1 MRPGAEHLAGRLGL
15 AGQALRRYPEGSF
28 PVYAVGD
35 RQVLK
40 LYPTVSAEDGRTEAR
55 VLEHVHGQL
64 PVATPEVHAEGEYEN
79 GWRYVLMTQLPGEG
93 LAGIWPKAPDADRDR
108 LASDV
113 GAALAALHALDT
125 EPMREVLGPPDW
137 SAFLAGQRAAT
148 VARQRERKL
157 PERWVEQI
165 PDFLASAQPAGEP
178 ERVLLHTEVM
188 REHLLV
194 DPSRWTLSGL
204 FDFEPAMLG
213 DRAYEFVAVGLFVSR
228 GDPRLLGRAMAAYG
242 RTFSPRELMAHTLLH
257 VYSNLP
263 WYFRELPAPP
273 EDTLDSLAETWFGSA

>member
-1 MRPGAEHLAGRLGL
+1 M
-15 AGQALRRYPEGSF
+15 
-28 PVYAVGD
+28 
-35 RQVLK
+35 LK

-55 VLEHVHGQL
+55 VLEHVQGKL
-64 PVATPEVHAEGEYEN
+64 PIVTPEVHADGEYEN
-79 GWRYVLMTQLPGEG
+79 GWRYILMTQFPGQG
-93 LAGIWPKAPDADRDR
+93 LAGTWPHVPDADRDR
-108 LASDV
+108 LASEV

-137 SAFLAGQRAAT
+137 SAFLAGQRATT
-148 VARQRERKL
+148 VARQRARKL
-157 PERWVEQI
+157 PELWVEQI
-165 PDFLASAQPAGEP
+165 PEFLASVPLAGEP
-178 ERVLLHTEVM
+178 ERVLLHTEIM

-194 DPSRWTLSGL
+194 DPGRWTLSGL

-228 GDPRLLGRAMAAYG
+228 GDPRLFGRVVAAYG